1 MDSSSARQL
10 PVRFGR
16 GLHGANAV
24 RTMRPRTRLPGSALR
39 LSSAGQS
46 NARRETIAPRVAPS
60 SIHLHCYRP
69 SIRYYELLPTADH
82 RDVEVRSAHRGLPPE
97 EELPRDAEL
106 AAPSLA
112 RFIQGDDDADA
123 LARVDAAKAARPEAC
138 ELLLEFLSLA
148 PARRG
153 AVVVPAHEPDALH
166 ESVGDAEGPE
176 VGNVPAI
183 PQQVVASVPSLRKE
197 RSRRVGAI
205 VARHVVIERYAAR
218 GQVEDRG
225 VAGVRVLEHEARRG
239 APILLLVVVVPVAKC
254 ARRQDEYGG
263 ECERPERPW
272 PQADDSGCSENDEA
286 RQADDEVARDEDG
299 LRIGDDEAADDGKGD
314 RSDKEH
320 PRPTVATAALA
331 SPDGQ
336 GDSDEDRVH
345 EQEPAAL
352 ARERLHRVD
361 EIAYSRPRDPVD
373 LVAVPRRD
381 EQNQRRDQDA
391 HRGEPRQEP
400 SPGALPVCNY
410 ESHELRGD
418 RQEGEEVCVEGRDAH
433 HGVRE
438 RVPGGRLVEANDE
451 EVRRERDQQENERVA
466 ARFLRVVDEEGV
478 DGEEQCGNEHSGLV
492 EEARAERVDS
502 RHSTDGK
509 QRREA
514 PNPGLARAEDRPELE
529 QDVVQAHIR
538 LALDD
543 HVPEL
548 APARAGERDAVR
560 LVSPQA
566 LAPDPGQAEEGGE
579 CERNERRPPGP
590 PPHRLSPASHAD
602 ARGGQRGT
610 PRRRAYA
617 AVRRGDRLPAG
628 S

>member
-82 RDVEVRSAHRGLPPE
+82 RDVEVRSAHRRLPPE

-112 RFIQGDDDADA
+112 QFIQGDDDADA

-197 RSRRVGAI
+197 PSRRVGAI

-286 RQADDEVARDEDG
+286 RQADG
-299 LRIGDDEAADDGKGD
+299 
-314 RSDKEH
+314 
-320 PRPTVATAALA
+320 
-331 SPDGQ
+331 
-336 GDSDEDRVH
+336 DEDRVH